1 VAEHFDGVMGRTID
15 ESRPAWPPPIR
26 AAAGA
31 PNILYWVIDD
41 TGFGQLAPFG
51 GLIEMPTLQR
61 LVDAGLQYTNFHTT
75 ALCSPTRSCL
85 LTGRNHHS
93 NHMACVTECATGF
106 PGSDGRIPLENGF
119 LSEMLTPHGY
129 AAYAVG
135 KWHLTPDEDNTM
147 GASRERWPLG
157 RGFERFY
164 GFLGGE
170 TDQYEPDLVYDNHVV
185 PPPRTAA
192 EGYHLT
198 EDLTDKAIEFIQDLK
213 AVAPSKPFFL
223 YLAYGANH
231 APHHVPKEWADRYKG
246 RFDIGWDKLREV
258 IHQRQLEMGI
268 IPPGTEL
275 SPRDPD
281 VPEWD
286 ALSDDQKRLYTRFME
301 VFAGF
306 STHMDDHV
314 GRLLTFLEDL
324 GELDNTLIVFVSDNG
339 ASAEGGPTGSVNEN
353 LFFNMAPDD
362 LQRNLTMLDE
372 LGGPLT
378 YNHYPWG
385 WTWAGNTPLRRWKR
399 ETYQGGMTDPFV
411 VSWPAGIAARGEKRR
426 QYVHAIDLVPTVLE
440 VLGIAPPEFIKGVP
454 QAPIEGISFA
464 YTFANAGAP
473 SRHLTQYYEM
483 FGHRAIYHDGWKA
496 VCPWPGPS
504 FAEAGRGFGEELT
517 ATDLARLE
525 ATGWELYHVAVDFS
539 ESHNVAAAHP
549 DKLREMV
556 ARWWTE
562 AGKYNVLPLDGRG
575 QSRLAEQRPQIEA
588 ERTHYTYYPGGA
600 TIPERQA
607 AIIKNRAHTITAH
620 VEIPAGGAEGVLLQ
634 QGGRFGGYAFGLK
647 NNKLHYVHNYLGVAR
662 YVISSDRV
670 VAPGA
675 HTLAFAF
682 EKTGEPDIRSGK
694 GAAGIGRL
702 YIDGEQVGEG
712 EIPVTVPVTYALTGG
727 GLTCGRSE
735 GTPVIEGYAPPFAFT
750 GTLKRVVVD
759 VSGAPVRDL
768 EREGR
773 IAMAV
778 Q

>member
-1 VAEHFDGVMGRTID
+1 M
-15 ESRPAWPPPIR
+15 
-26 AAAGA
+26 
-31 PNILYWVIDD
+31 
-41 TGFGQLAPFG
+41 
-51 GLIEMPTLQR
+51 
-61 LVDAGLQYTNFHTT
+61 
-75 ALCSPTRSCL
+75 
-85 LTGRNHHS
+85 
-93 NHMACVTECATGF
+93 
-106 PGSDGRIPLENGF
+106 
-119 LSEMLTPHGY
+119 
-129 AAYAVG
+129 
-135 KWHLTPDEDNTM
+135 
-147 GASRERWPLG
+147 
-157 RGFERFY
+157 
-164 GFLGGE
+164 
-170 TDQYEPDLVYDNHVV
+170 
-185 PPPRTAA
+185 
-192 EGYHLT
+192 
-198 EDLTDKAIEFIQDLK
+198 
-213 AVAPSKPFFL
+213 
-223 YLAYGANH
+223 
-231 APHHVPKEWADRYKG
+231 
-246 RFDIGWDKLREV
+246 GWDKLREV

-281 VPEWD
+281 VPAWD
-286 ALSDDQKRLYTRFME
+286 TLSEDEKRLYARFME

-306 STHMDDHV
+306 STHMDYHV
-314 GRLLTFLEDL
+314 GRLLAFLEEL
-324 GELDNTLIVFVSDNG
+324 GELDNTFILFVSDNG
-339 ASAEGGPTGSVNEN
+339 ASAEGGPTGSVNET

-362 LQRNLTMLDE
+362 LQRNLAMLGE

-399 ETYQGGMTDPFV
+399 ETYQGGMTDPFA

-426 QYVHAIDLVPTVLE
+426 QYVHAIDVVPTVLE
-440 VLGIAPPEFIKGVP
+440 VLGLATPESIRGVP

-517 ATDLARLE
+517 APDLARLE
-525 ATGWELYHVAVDFS
+525 AMGWELYHVAVDFS

-549 DKLREMV
+549 DKLSEMV

-575 QSRLAEQRPQIEA
+575 QSRFAEPRPQIEA

-600 TIPERQA
+600 AIPERQA
-607 AIIKNRAHTITAH
+607 AMVKNRAHKITAH

-647 NNKLHYVHNYLGVAR
+647 NHRLHYVHNYLGVAR
-662 YVISSDRV
+662 YVISSDRA

-682 EKTGEPDIRSGK
+682 EKTGEPDLRSGK

-712 EIPVTVPVTYALTGG
+712 EIPVTVPMTYALTGG

-759 VSGAPVRDL
+759 VSGAPVHDL
-768 EREGR
+768 ESEGR